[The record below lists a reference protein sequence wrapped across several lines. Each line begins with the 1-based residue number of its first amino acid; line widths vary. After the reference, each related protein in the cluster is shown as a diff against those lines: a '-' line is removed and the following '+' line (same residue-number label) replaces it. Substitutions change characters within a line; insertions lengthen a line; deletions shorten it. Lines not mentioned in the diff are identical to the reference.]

1 MPESIEKSKRQE
13 LYLELKQLDEEI
25 KKLNTHLETVDEQVS
40 ELNSNKIILNK
51 FSELKSGDELRV
63 PLSSGVYIKAELKDN
78 KKLLVNVGSNVAVE
92 KTPREVIE
100 ILDGQLTELISYREN
115 LVLQMKQLIAKIE
128 EIQKHFE

>member
-1 MPESIEKSKRQE
+1 MSESIEKNKRQE

-92 KTPREVIE
+92 KTPHEIIE